1 MTMSRSSTW
10 GGALLG
16 ALLVC
21 GSVHAEAATAG
32 DSGDVKLV
40 FHATAHDALYDIA
53 FEGRN
58 GIAVGAFG
66 IVLTSED
73 GGSTWT
79 RQWTAPNGLALLGAA
94 MHGGKCVI
102 VGQMGTVFAADDCR
116 QWKPA
121 ATGTKARLVSVAVNG
136 HGHAYAVGAFGTV
149 LKSSDWGNTWK
160 QVPMDWSRVTADGAE
175 PHLYGVHLG
184 DDGVVT
190 LVGEFELILRSL
202 DGGVR
207 WAELHKGERSL
218 FALYLGNDV
227 KGYAV
232 GQAGAVLGTSDGGA
246 TWQSLDSGSTAILTG
261 VVAARD
267 GQIVATGINTIL
279 SSADGGR
286 SWDSMRSKLVSNAWH
301 EAAAMSG
308 DASGKQRIL
317 SVGAGGTILELN
329 R

>member
-1 MTMSRSSTW
+1 MTMSCNSAW
-10 GGALLG
+10 GCLLSG

-21 GSVHAEAATAG
+21 GTVASAATEGNGG
-32 DSGDVKLV
+32 DANTI

-73 GGSTWT
+73 GGSTWL
-79 RQWTAPNGLALLGAA
+79 RQWTAPDALALLGVA
-94 MHGGKCVI
+94 MRAGKCVI
-102 VGQMGTVFAADDCR
+102 VGQMGSVFAADGCR
-116 QWKPA
+116 QWKRA
-121 ATGTKARLVSVAVNG
+121 AAVTKARLVSVSVNG
-136 HGHAYAVGAFGTV
+136 RGEAYAVGAFGTI
-149 LKSSDWGNTWK
+149 LKSADWGNTWK
-160 QVPMDWSRVTADGAE
+160 PVPMDWSHVTADGAE

-184 DDGVVT
+184 DDGAVT

-207 WAELHKGERSL
+207 WTELHKGERSL
-218 FALYLGNDV
+218 FALYLGNDG

-246 TWQSLDSGSTAILTG
+246 TWRSLDSGTTAILTG
-261 VVAARD
+261 VAAAPN
-267 GQIVATGINTIL
+267 GGIVATGINTIL
-279 SSADGGR
+279 YSADGGR

-301 EAAAMSG
+301 EAAAISG

-317 SVGAGGTILELN
+317 TVGAGGTILELN

>member
-1 MTMSRSSTW
+1 MLRKSIW
-10 GGALLG
+10 GSLLSG
-16 ALLVC
+16 VLLVC
-21 GSVHAEAATAG
+21 GSVHAAAAMAG
-32 DSGDVKLV
+32 ESGDIKLI

-73 GGSTWT
+73 GGSTWL
-79 RQWTAPNGLALLGAA
+79 RQWTAPDAIALLGVA
-94 MHGGKCVI
+94 MRAGKCVI
-102 VGQMGTVFAADDCR
+102 VGQMGSVFAADGCR

-121 ATGTKARLVSVAVNG
+121 AAVTKARLVSVSVNG
-136 HGHAYAVGAFGTV
+136 RGEAYAVGAFGTI
-149 LKSSDWGNTWK
+149 LKSADWGNTWK
-160 QVPMDWSRVTADGAE
+160 PVPMDWSHVTADGAE

-207 WAELHKGERSL
+207 WTELHKGERSL
-218 FALYLGNDV
+218 FALCLGNDG

-246 TWQSLDSGSTAILTG
+246 TWRSLDTGSTAILTG
-261 VVAARD
+261 VAAAPN
-267 GQIVATGINTIL
+267 GGIVATGINTIL
-279 SSADGGR
+279 YSANGGR
-286 SWDSMRSKLVSNAWH
+286 SWDSMRSKLVRNAWH
-301 EAAAMSG
+301 EAAAISG
-308 DASGKQRIL
+308 DASGKRRIL
-317 SVGAGGTILELN
+317 TVGAGGRILEVN